1 MGMAKLADI
10 IKPMKEAFFVAHL
23 HPPEYA
29 EKWKLKQIEEKEDNS
44 SSSSPDGNAS
54 KRVKLEED
62 EEELKD
68 ESVMGGVKAEADYS
82 AENSSAVKMEVDEE
96 NKIKVS
102 ELDNSDQNNE
112 ETEQKQIEDTE
123 KGKLKDGDEIE
134 TNETSINGNENNEI
148 KQTEVNDTGTVES
161 KEEVAVKEEKMD
173 IEQKEVNE
181 TKTGDEEKVETA
193 LQGKDETNDDKSNSA
208 AAATTN
214 GENKEEM
221 DKELK
226 KEGAVPEKEE
236 TEEEKEAKLM
246 KFQNDMTEDVD
257 DTQESDYF
265 GTRQDVLQLCQGNHY
280 QFDQLRR
287 AKHTSMMILYHLH
300 NPDAPKFVPLCTL
313 CSKEILVGYRYRCDS
328 CDVDYCQSCIQTRG
342 PPQNLHP
349 HPLRAM
355 AVQGGAPT
363 QLTEEQRKERQ
374 KSIDMHLHL
383 LKHAA
388 NCVNKECRS
397 KNCFKMKEFLKHG
410 RNCPTGVKGGC
421 LVCKRINN
429 LLTLHAR
436 SCRTDKCSVPKC
448 IEMREQMRQI
458 ELRQQQMDDRRR
470 A

>member
-300 NPDAPKFVPLCTL
+300 NPDAPKFVPSCTL
-313 CSKEILVGYRYRCDS
+313 CTKDILSGYRHHCETCEIDICHQCYT
-328 CDVDYCQSCIQTRG
+328 TRG
-342 PPQNLHP
+342 TPNQLHQ
-349 HPLRAM
+349 HPLRA
-355 AVQGGAPT
+355 VSVVSGQPT
-363 QLTEEQRKERQ
+363 QQLTEEQKKERE
-374 KSIDMHLHL
+374 KSIQMHLHL
-383 LKHAA
+383 LNHASSC
-388 NCVNKECRS
+388 NSQCKS
-397 KNCFKMKEFLKHG
+397 KNCARMRDFLRHDQTCKNG
-410 RNCPTGVKGGC
+410 TKGGC
-421 LVCKRINN
+421 PLCKKMHN
-429 LLTLHAR
+429 LFTLHAR
-436 SCRTDKCSVPKC
+436 SCK
-448 IEMREQMRQI
+448 
-458 ELRQQQMDDRRR
+458 
-470 A
+470 